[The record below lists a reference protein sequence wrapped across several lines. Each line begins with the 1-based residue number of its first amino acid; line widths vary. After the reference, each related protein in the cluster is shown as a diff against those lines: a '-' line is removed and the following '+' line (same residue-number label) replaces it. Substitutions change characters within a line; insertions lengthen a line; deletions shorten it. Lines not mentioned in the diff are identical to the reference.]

1 MKPMP
6 FVARNK
12 FGSPMFCGV
21 GHATR
26 GNLKMSMKTLLMTGA
41 AVLALGVG
49 EAAADCAQELSM
61 LQSSN
66 QSTGAISSQ
75 SGGESGTISKDGTHT
90 PLETPAAGASANTQS
105 DTGPASGTTTN
116 AEGVTTT
123 GDAAATTGAT
133 ASASE
138 SSGAGTGAATGTTG
152 SDAGTMAQGEV
163 SKDGK
168 TMPLAEGE
176 GGGDPNLAMSG
187 QDVQSQQQ
195 GGGTAATGQ
204 QTAAG
209 ASGSA
214 GMSDALQRAEAALA
228 AGNEA
233 ECMQAVEE
241 AKRLGGG

>member
-1 MKPMP
+1 
-6 FVARNK
+6 
-12 FGSPMFCGV
+12 
-21 GHATR
+21 
-26 GNLKMSMKTLLMTGA
+26 MSIKTLLMTGV
-41 AVLALGVG
+41 AVLAIGAT

-61 LQSSN
+61 LQSSS

-75 SGGESGTISKDGTHT
+75 SGGESGTISKDGTHA
-90 PLETPAAGASANTQS
+90 PLETPATGTSANTQS
-105 DTGPASGTTTN
+105 GTGPASGTTTN

-123 GDAAATTGAT
+123 GDASGTTASSSAAT
-133 ASASE
+133 
-138 SSGAGTGAATGTTG
+138 GTGSATGTTG
-152 SDAGTMAQGEV
+152 SDTGTMAQGEV

-187 QDVQSQQQ
+187 QDAQSQQQ

-204 QTAAG
+204 QTAAAG
-209 ASGSA
+209 SGSS
-214 GMSDALQRAEAALA
+214 GMSDALQRAQTALS